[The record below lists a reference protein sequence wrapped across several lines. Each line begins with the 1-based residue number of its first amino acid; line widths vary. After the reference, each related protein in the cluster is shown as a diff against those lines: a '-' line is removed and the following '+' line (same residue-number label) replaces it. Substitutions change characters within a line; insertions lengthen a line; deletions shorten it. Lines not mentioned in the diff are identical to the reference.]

1 MNEPMPARVV
11 SAASGVRWLL
21 EGWNIFR
28 AAPLPWMA
36 LVFVYFFVIVLSG
49 LVPYLGAA
57 AIALAM
63 PAVSVS
69 FMAIARAAHH
79 RAAIGLE
86 LVTEG
91 FQREPRAQ
99 LVLGVVYGVC
109 MGSILLIAML
119 TLNLFSEPREA
130 AQDPQGVTVDLLA
143 LLLMYVPVAVMF
155 WFAPVLTAWHGAAP
169 AKALFFSVAAVLINW
184 RAFLTYGTASVMA
197 VLALSILV
205 LLGARLLSPELRP
218 DKLALPLLIAVYPTL
233 LGSYYA
239 SYRDIFGYIAPSSE
253 GEKPAR

>member
-1 MNEPMPARVV
+1 MNAPMPARVV
-11 SAASGVRWLL
+11 SAASGARWLL

-36 LVFVYFFVIVLSG
+36 LVFVYFFLIVLSASIKY
-49 LVPYLGAA
+49 VGAA
-57 AIALAM
+57 AITLAM
-63 PAVSVS
+63 PAISVS

-91 FQREPRAQ
+91 FRRETRAL

-109 MGSILLIAML
+109 MTCIVLIA
-119 TLNLFSEPREA
+119 TFYLNVFPDAREA
-130 AQDPQGVTVDLLA
+130 TQEPEGGTADLLV
-143 LLLMYVPVAVMF
+143 LLLMYVPLGMMF
-155 WFAPVLTAWHGAAP
+155 WFAPVLTAWHGAPP
-169 AKALFFSVAAVLINW
+169 AKALFFSVAGVLINW
-184 RAFLTYGTASVMA
+184 RAFLTYGAVSLTA
-197 VLALSILV
+197 VLALAILA
-205 LLGARLLSPELRP
+205 LFGARLISPELPP
-218 DKLALPLLIAVYPTL
+218 DKLALPVLIAVYPTL